1 MRKLVLN
8 RDVDNLGKA
17 GDVVEVKDGYARNY
31 LIPRGYAELWTKG
44 TQRHIDALIER
55 RRKHDI
61 ESVEE
66 AVALRNLITEADP
79 VVLVRK
85 ASANGRLFGGVSA
98 KLVGEALSKAF
109 SRVIDHRKVD
119 LLETIKTTGEY
130 PIQVRLHQD
139 VVAKTTIVVAAE

>member
-17 GDVVEVKDGYARNY
+17 GEIVEVKDGYARNY
-31 LIPRGYAELWTKG
+31 LVPRGYAEPWTKG
-44 TQRHIDALIER
+44 TQRHIDDLIER

-61 ESVEE
+61 ETVEE
-66 AVALRNLITEADP
+66 AIALRNVIDEADS
-79 VVLVRK
+79 VVIARK

-98 KLVGEALSKAF
+98 KIVGDALSKAF

-119 LLETIKTTGEY
+119 LLETVKTTGEY
-130 PIQVRLHQD
+130 PIQVRLHPD
-139 VVAKTTIVVAAE
+139 VVAKTTIVVTAE